1 VQTSKGK
8 HPEAST
14 SIVFTQF
21 TQFTL
26 YFYVPTNGCEKKMPQ
41 TVEQCCEAAV
51 PNCTN
56 LKVRVNI
63 VNISFAWLKYSN
75 NPLNAIKLVIGLSLL
90 FGSFGVIMFMTIHT
104 RPVIS
109 CISEWQKDSHELYEL
124 LVAKTV
130 LQLLMKLSTSTS
142 ASAPEL
148 QDLSGM

>member
-1 VQTSKGK
+1 
-8 HPEAST
+8 
-14 SIVFTQF
+14 
-21 TQFTL
+21 
-26 YFYVPTNGCEKKMPQ
+26 MPQ
-41 TVEQCCEAAV
+41 TVEQSMLRGS
-51 PNCTN
+51 CTN
-56 LKVRVNI
+56 LKVR